1 MDKVNSYE
9 IKQAATYFENINSKE
24 KNQEIK

>member
-1 MDKVNSYE
+1 MNKVNSYE
-9 IKQAATYFENINSKE
+9 TKQVATYFENINSKG